1 MKKKEI
7 IKIISI
13 VFLFL
18 ICTFISKFLVVLAI
32 ISIDSITPASKISG
46 IKNYN
51 KDYYLKEYGGDLDSN
66 LSIFPN
72 KTTNMVDATFKS
84 SFKTNLFDSD
94 GYIILSTKYN
104 EDNFNKEIERLS
116 DLKMTIN
123 YDNKKSYT
131 NYIKYNTIFYEYP
144 AFISIDGYGNTY
156 EYALINQESLEIIYV
171 YLSYPDINNSAYKKY
186 LKKDNKQYLKND
198 TLGMYSMY
206 NHTFDNGKS
215 FIECNEC

>member
-72 KTTNMVDATFKS
+72 KTTNMVDAPLNHHLKQIY
-84 SFKTNLFDSD
+84 LIVMD
-94 GYIILSTKYN
+94 ILY
-104 EDNFNKEIERLS
+104 
-116 DLKMTIN
+116 
-123 YDNKKSYT
+123 
-131 NYIKYNTIFYEYP
+131 
-144 AFISIDGYGNTY
+144 
-156 EYALINQESLEIIYV
+156 
-171 YLSYPDINNSAYKKY
+171 
-186 LKKDNKQYLKND
+186 
-198 TLGMYSMY
+198 
-206 NHTFDNGKS
+206 
-215 FIECNEC
+215 